1 MYIKRSLEGIVRKYL
16 AGPEYLSVIGAR
28 QAGKTTLLRHIYET
42 VENAA
47 FLTFEDI
54 QIRALFDKDIKSFIK
69 LYVDPHRYLFIDEFQ
84 YAKKGGQALKFIFDT
99 VPGKKIIISGS
110 SSLDLTVAAV
120 KHLAGRLL
128 SFNLYP
134 LSFAEFL
141 NFRNPALFQIRAES
155 QGRLE
160 EPVVDILRPIL
171 DEFIV
176 YGGYPRVVLAGD
188 DDEKRTILKNIFNI
202 YLLRDVRDIL
212 GLIDDYQLLALIKAL
227 ALQTGNVVSYQELGT
242 IIQQKQL
249 PLRKHLRFLE
259 KTFILNFIKPFFSN
273 KRTELIKNPKIYFV
287 DSGLRNSVIGDFRPL
302 EQRQDKGALLEN
314 FHFSEFLKSG
324 MDVKYWRTK
333 AKAEVDFVIDDR
345 IPVEIKSAM
354 AKPVI
359 GKSLHNYLEKYRPEE
374 GFIFNDRL
382 NESRKSGATKV
393 RFLRHFDD
401 IDRAKNLDK
410 EIDAM
415 VEEIYEARE
424 KSKARK
430 ITPKI

>member
-1 MYIKRSLEGIVRKYL
+1 MYIKRTLEGVIRKFL
-16 AGPEYLSVIGAR
+16 SGPEYISVIGAR

-42 VENAA
+42 VEDAA

-69 LYVDPHRYLFIDEFQ
+69 LYVAPHRYLFIDEFQ
-84 YAKKGGQALKFIFDT
+84 YAKKGGQALKFIYDT

-110 SSLDLTVAAV
+110 SALELTVTAV

-141 NFRNPALFQIRAES
+141 SFRDPILFNIRAES
-155 QGRLE
+155 KGRLE
-160 EPVVDILRPIL
+160 QPVVDRLRPLL

-188 DDEKRTILKNIFNI
+188 EDEKRTILKNIFNI

-227 ALQTGNVVSYQELGT
+227 ALQSGNIVSYQELGT
-242 IIQQKQL
+242 IILQKQL

-259 KTFILNFIKPFFSN
+259 KTFILSLVKPFFSN
-273 KRTELIKNPKIYFV
+273 KRTELVKNPKVYFI
-287 DSGLRNSVIGDFRPL
+287 DSGLRNSVIGDNRPL

-314 FHFSEFLKSG
+314 FHFSEFLKNG
-324 MDVKYWRTK
+324 MDIKYWRTK
-333 AKAEVDFVIDDR
+333 AKAEVDFVLDDR

-359 GKSLHNYLEKYRPEE
+359 GKSLHSYIEKYRPES
-374 GFIFNDRL
+374 GFVFNDHL
-382 NESRKSGATKV
+382 NETKKIDGTNI

-401 IDRAKNLDK
+401 L
-410 EIDAM
+410 
-415 VEEIYEARE
+415 
-424 KSKARK
+424 
-430 ITPKI
+430 